1 MTELLENGF
10 VICKKYLS
18 KESCGALLTYTLERI
33 NNNFMADFIPQY
45 DPTGVP
51 FGKAYDRG
59 WDDVYQD
66 ILYEK
71 IPFIEHL
78 VDNVVYP
85 TYQVCRAYN
94 KGSGCLPHVDR
105 EPCEIG
111 VSLFVGAT
119 SDVFKSDLC
128 IKNYAGETH
137 KAELQQG
144 DALVYMGCDLE
155 HWRNPIGQQSQERPS
170 EGVDWKMIQSFF
182 HYVRRGGAYEK
193 YAYDSPGNFRAA

>member
-10 VICKKYLS
+10 VICKKYLN
-18 KESCGALLTYTLERI
+18 KASCEALLTYTLEQI
-33 NNNFMADFIPQY
+33 NNKVMPEFELIV
-45 DPTGVP
+45 DPTLCG
-51 FGKAYDRG
+51 GTYDRYE
-59 WDDVYQD
+59 DNVYQD

-85 TYQVCRAYN
+85 TYQVCRAYK
-94 KGSGCLPHVDR
+94 KGAGCFPHVDR
-105 EPCEIG
+105 VSCEIS
-111 VSLFVGAT
+111 VSLFVGVT
-119 SDVFKSDLC
+119 SDVYKSHLC

-144 DALVYMGCDLE
+144 DAIVYMGHDLE
-155 HWRNPIGQQSQERPS
+155 HWRSPIGQQSQERPS

-182 HYVRRGGAYEK
+182 HYVRRGGLYEK

>member
-10 VICKKYLS
+10 VISKNFLS
-18 KESCGALLTYTLERI
+18 KASCEALLTYTLERI
-33 NNNFMADFIPQY
+33 NNNGMADFVPQH
-45 DPTGVP
+45 DPSGIP

-59 WDDVYQD
+59 YDDVYQD

-85 TYQVCRAYN
+85 TYQVCRAYK
-94 KGSGCLPHVDR
+94 KGAGCLPHVDR

-111 VSLFVGAT
+111 VSLFVGVT
-119 SDVFKSDLC
+119 SDVYKSHLC

-137 KAELQQG
+137 KAELQEG
-144 DALVYMGCDLE
+144 DAVVYMGCDLE

-182 HYVRRGGAYEK
+182 HYVRQGGPHEK